1 MPGIC
6 GTATG
11 VLACVDIY
19 LANWVQHD
27 SALLYYDLV
36 RISLV
41 CREMREKAEVHK
53 AMVRSLHFPHSLLWP
68 LPRSKRLD
76 VVIECVRQTSDHLQT
91 LDLSPLGA
99 LHGEEARHLLGGLT
113 LHLSDRRKLMLLKDL
128 TLPTITICER
138 ASTFVAT
145 MSSLARLDLSRCKV
159 PDKRVARML
168 EGLPNLRR
176 IACGGENALSSQGFS
191 VLGHAVSRMHALE
204 EVCLSSCDMGAI
216 QGGSNAVFSGLTA
229 LQVLKLTNN
238 RNVHSNGHSAQAF
251 GALVGRMR
259 AMRTLCLVNCRRERE
274 DVQAPNDLWI
284 GFMTTVAEGSVL
296 RRLSIRGNGY
306 NIKGCTALARS
317 LDAMVLLEELDLSD
331 NQIGGAGMQQLVV
344 SLAHKPLKYLNL
356 AENDLDEEGSL
367 SLVAMLQ
374 TTTTLET
381 LDLTDNGMEAAA
393 GAVVCSLPATLVSL
407 RLGNNGIDCRC
418 LIAIAEIVHRLPA
431 LKELVL
437 ESNEIADDGISQF
450 SQIMREAVER
460 ETTCCNLVSL
470 NLIANKIGSRGCS
483 SLIGA
488 LTRLPCIVE
497 LRLGE
502 NLICEMGCMEI
513 ASALGAL
520 TALRELDLGCNRI
533 SVEACT
539 ALRLIGR
546 NRGLHLGLDNQA
558 IVDARSAANFPG
570 IFIAKDFS

>member
-1 MPGIC
+1 MIC
-6 GTATG
+6 GTGTG
-11 VLACVDIY
+11 VLACIDIF

-27 SALLYYDLV
+27 TALLYQDLV
-36 RISLV
+36 RISRV
-41 CREMREKAEVHK
+41 CRELRDKANGHK
-53 AMVRSLHFPHSLLWP
+53 TMVRSLHFPHSLLWL

-76 VVIECVRQTSDHLQT
+76 VVIECVRQTSNHLQT

-113 LHLSDRRKLMLLKDL
+113 LHLSHRRKMMLLKDL
-128 TLPTITICER
+128 TLPSIAICEQ
-138 ASTFVAT
+138 ASEFLAT

-159 PDKRVARML
+159 PDSRVARML

-176 IACGGENALSSQGFS
+176 IACGGDNALSSEGFS
-191 VLGHAVSRMHALE
+191 ALGHAVSRMHALE
-204 EVCLSSCDMGAI
+204 EVSLSNCGMGAI
-216 QGGSNAVFSGLTA
+216 QGGSEWVFSGLTA

-238 RNVHSNGHSAQAF
+238 RNVHSNGRSAQAF
-251 GALVGRMR
+251 GAFVGRMR
-259 AMRTLCLVNCRRERE
+259 AMHTLCLVNCRRERE
-274 DVQAPNDLWI
+274 DVPAPNELWI
-284 GFMTTVAEGSVL
+284 GFMATVAAGSVL

-317 LDAMVLLEELDLSD
+317 LDTMVLLEELDLSD
-331 NQIGGAGMQQLVV
+331 NQIAGAGMQQLVV

-356 AENDLDEEGSL
+356 AENDLGEEGSL
-367 SLVAMLQ
+367 SLVAMLP
-374 TTTTLET
+374 TMTTLET

-418 LIAIAEIVHRLPA
+418 LIAIAEIMHRLPA
-431 LKELVL
+431 LKALVL
-437 ESNEIADDGISQF
+437 ENNEIADDGISQF
-450 SQIMREAVER
+450 SQIMCEAVER
-460 ETTCCNLVSL
+460 GKTCFHLISL

-483 SLIGA
+483 SLFSA
-488 LTRLPCIVE
+488 LIRLPRIVD

-502 NLICEMGCMEI
+502 NLICEDGCMGI

-520 TALRELDLGCNRI
+520 TGLRELDLGCNRI
-533 SVEACT
+533 SKEACST
-539 ALRLIGR
+539 LRLIGR
-546 NRGLHLGLDNQA
+546 RRGLYLGLDNQA
-558 IVDARSAANFPG
+558 IVDVRSAANFPG